1 MTLKLMV
8 KSILSLITF
17 SFFFLIDH
25 RLCVS
30 TALERKQ
37 DKDFKL
43 L

>member
-1 MTLKLMV
+1 MV
-8 KSILSLITF
+8 KSILLLITF
-17 SFFFLIDH
+17 SFFLIDH

-43 L
+43 FNF